1 MAHHSNLPQILW
13 KKVSHK
19 LRWGRLN
26 PAYYRARSLLHRG
39 KKPPLGMAD
48 IAIAQKLKRDAIYV
62 TSLAELDLP
71 ITSEFLGAVSALL
84 PTLPASNS
92 HQADGDPTSARNT
105 KLHCFSV
112 DPPELMVRHPEI
124 LLWGLEQRLLDIIEH
139 YLGLPPAFTNMH
151 LRKDVGNGQQVGT
164 RIWHVD
170 IEDHRVIRV
179 IIYLNDVTV
188 DDGPFEYI
196 PKRFN
201 WTCAPLLKRALR
213 ASGDPILDEE
223 MRSYVPE
230 SSWVQCTG
238 PAGTVVLADNAALYH
253 HGKPHNSERIALIY
267 TYTSRHPRFPELK
280 RNNAFNDR
288 LSPRQQACFFV
299 RTNG

>member
-1 MAHHSNLPQILW
+1 MTSPSNLSRIIQ
-13 KKVSHK
+13 KKVSNK

-26 PAYYRARSLLHRG
+26 PLYYQARTLLHQGR
-39 KKPPLGMAD
+39 KPLLDMAD
-48 IAIAQKLKRDAIYV
+48 STISQELKQEAISV

-71 ITSEFLGAVSALL
+71 ITAEFFGAVSGLL
-84 PTLPASNS
+84 PTLPSSNS
-92 HQADGDPTSARNT
+92 HQADGDPANARNT

-112 DPPELMVRHPEI
+112 DPPELMRHHPAI
-124 LLWGLEQRLLDIIEH
+124 LLWGLEERLLDIIEH

-170 IEDHRVIRV
+170 TEDYRVIRV
-179 IIYLNDVTV
+179 IVYLNDVTV
-188 DDGPFEYI
+188 EDGPFEYI

-201 WTCAPLLKRALR
+201 STCAPLMKRALH

-223 MRSYVPE
+223 MRNYVPE

-238 PAGTVVLADNAALYH
+238 PTGTVVLADNAALYH
-253 HGKPHNSERIALIY
+253 HGKPHDSERIALIY
-267 TYTSRHPRFPELK
+267 TYTSRHPRYPELK
-280 RNNAFNDR
+280 RNTAFDNR

-299 RTNG
+299 NTNG